1 MKLFKIFSKASWQ
14 TSSTIICIQKKC
26 CKTSWH
32 YISKTKLYICAK
44 LQIGFAFRSFSSNH
58 YCKPMKTF
66 AFEMCENAFVIF
78 FSFHSI
84 GKYTICKWKSPSHVK
99 KWVCRKKNLSME
111 IEIEILDVH
120 WQSYLICISAIG
132 SKISIQVW
140 KIFLTWNLNYR
151 LEQRPSNVFLLLV
164 KDECIDI
171 FNYVK

>member
-1 MKLFKIFSKASWQ
+1 M
-14 TSSTIICIQKKC
+14 
-26 CKTSWH
+26 
-32 YISKTKLYICAK
+32 YICAK

-78 FSFHSI
+78 FFPFDWKVYNLQMEISFPCQKMSLQ
-84 GKYTICKWKSPSHVK
+84 
-99 KWVCRKKNLSME
+99 KKNLSME

-140 KIFLTWNLNYR
+140 KIFLFLTWNLNYR
-151 LEQRPSNVFLLLV
+151 LEQRPSNVFRLLV
-164 KDECIDI
+164 KDENIDI